1 MSKAKK
7 EAVAPPTPEQQAEL
21 DANRIVEIRQ
31 KMEDLDAELSLTQER
46 LLDWAKANQKTEL
59 FGVFTVVQRQNVP
72 KLVGATGKLLEMHTE
87 KLLTELDPQ
96 FISEKKSLDLKRIQ
110 AALETD
116 PALAALLKVKGL
128 SVVQESS
135 TSLRKI

>member
-7 EAVAPPTPEQQAEL
+7 EAIAPTAEQQAEM
-21 DANRIVEIRQ
+21 DAQRIVDIRKQ
-31 KMEDLDAELSLTQER
+31 MEDLDAELSLVQER
-46 LLDWAKANQKTEL
+46 LLGWATENGKTEL
-59 FGVFTVVQRQNVP
+59 FGKFNVVERQNAP

-87 KLLTELDPQ
+87 KLLAELDAQ
-96 FISEKKSLDLKRIQ
+96 YVSEKKSLDIKRIA
-110 AALETD
+110 AALDSD

-128 SVVQESS
+128 SIVQESS

>member
-21 DANRIVEIRQ
+21 DANRIAEIKR
-31 KMEDLDAELSLTQER
+31 EIETLDAELTETQDR
-46 LLDWAKANQKTEL
+46 LLEWAKANEKSEL
-59 FGVFTVVQRQNVP
+59 FGLFTVVQRQNPP

-87 KLLTELDPQ
+87 KLLTELDAQ
-96 FISEKKSLDLKRIQ
+96 YVSEKKSLDLKRIQ
-110 AALETD
+110 AALDTD

-128 SVVQESS
+128 SIVQESS
-135 TSLRKI
+135 TNLRKI